1 MLPADAARGRGR
13 PSLWT
18 INEDESGLHR
28 HVHPELPEPILI
40 PSDVVGH
47 RLEARRSEALRK
59 HRGHVKK
66 RAPGS
71 RPAVLGFS
79 KASVRSAGQA
89 GQLDVQHVRS
99 TALAITPLTQA
110 QKDALFDKYAD
121 RLHPSSP
128 TGRLRPLSPTFIKEF
143 QRRVSGWPS
152 EWPSTAALPSAEDT
166 NRCLLPALRGGG
178 HGLDDDFPTRLSTP
192 RVDRRTALRQL
203 SVGAFAANG
212 TRTRTRDG
220 GPKMDAAAA
229 TPAAVATRA
238 PAGAC
243 ILPALRGGGDGLD
256 AAVTAVSQPA
266 AAEAAALA
274 AITGAGK
281 AALQPPLVLAPRGQA
296 KRQWAWYEGSARRS
310 SRALR
315 KKRKARALRAKKV
328 AEAIADGRGEDDLP
342 GQQVPCGAHRWIGGR
357 RAGALP

>member
-1 MLPADAARGRGR
+1 MRRSACRCLRTPFSHVD
-13 PSLWT
+13 
-18 INEDESGLHR
+18 
-28 HVHPELPEPILI
+28 HVH
-40 PSDVVGH
+40 
-47 RLEARRSEALRK
+47 RARRCW
-59 HRGHVKK
+59 H
-66 RAPGS
+66 RAPLLAS
-71 RPAVLGFS
+71 RGAERQWAWYRYQGGGLYELKIVGR
-79 KASVRSAGQA
+79 ARSQIAFEPP
-89 GQLDVQHVRS
+89 
-99 TALAITPLTQA
+99 T
-110 QKDALFDKYAD
+110 
-121 RLHPSSP
+121 SS
-128 TGRLRPLSPTFIKEF
+128 
-143 QRRVSGWPS
+143 
-152 EWPSTAALPSAEDT
+152 DT
-166 NRCLLPALRGGG
+166 NEQI
-178 HGLDDDFPTRLSTP
+178 TP

-212 TRTRTRDG
+212 TRDG
-220 GPKMDAAAA
+220 GPKVDAAAA

-281 AALQPPLVLAPRGQA
+281 ATLQPPLVLAPRGQA